1 MQACACA
8 FTVECALSRTPR
20 APSFLPP
27 LPPSLPPHPSIFR
40 ADPSSLGP
48 SSPFTGPLQSPTIS
62 PSSFCHATPRR
73 RRRRAR
79 ARCFGIY
86 ALAFLSRHT
95 ACCCF
100 VFHSTAWCHT
110 VVSNAR
116 VHFFRDA
123 NAPRRSP
130 LRFNTGSF
138 SKYFLIRRSSRITI
152 SSTYVAHSDVSR

>member
-20 APSFLPP
+20 APSLLSSP

-48 SSPFTGPLQSPTIS
+48 SSPFARPLQSPTIS
-62 PSSFCHATPRR
+62 PSSFCHAAPPPPPP
-73 RRRRAR
+73 R

-100 VFHSTAWCHT
+100 VFHSTTWCHT

-138 SKYFLIRRSSRITI
+138 SGYFSIGRFSRITI
-152 SSTYVAHSDVSR
+152 SSIICST